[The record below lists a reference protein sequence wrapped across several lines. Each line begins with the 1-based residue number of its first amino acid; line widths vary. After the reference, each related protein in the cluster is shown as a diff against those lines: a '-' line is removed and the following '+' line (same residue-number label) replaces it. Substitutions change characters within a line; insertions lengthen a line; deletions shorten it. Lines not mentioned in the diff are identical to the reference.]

1 MKQIIK
7 NSFWQLLVIY
17 VILVLLISLNLF
29 WKYSLQMSIFA
40 LVLAVLGISVILE
53 VDINKKD
60 KPINKKIH
68 YSTFILAIFLIV
80 FFRIIPYLSNSIPL
94 GYDAG
99 IYKYGIESF
108 DSQGFG
114 IADWAKGAFSPGFL
128 YLTKGL
134 MFLFSSQ
141 TILTAIFILFNLIL
155 GLSIYFATKEYFN
168 KQTALIA
175 LFLYAVSIIQF
186 KVFNYMYYKN
196 IIALSL
202 MLWSLY
208 FLKKD
213 KRILFII
220 FGALTGAMHLPTFYI
235 FGLSYI
241 FFSIKDYKN
250 YKIKIINGL
259 WILGLTAISYI
270 GFFKQAILPLINPVL
285 ESFVETGT
293 APGTF
298 INFFTYQFV
307 TLAYLPFAVL
317 GFFTLAKKRQFNML
331 FFWTLITAI
340 IVYFQFFFFNRF
352 IIHLDIA
359 LIILSALG
367 FSMIMENKKKFGI
380 IILIIMLFSAGF
392 VTLNEAMNVKP
403 LIEKEELLVIESLN
417 SIEPYAFVMATHS
430 YYSPWILGYSNRK
443 TIAPG
448 LFDYNKWNIEEWK
461 VFWTTGDL
469 NITKQLLSKYEKPL
483 YLFIGKYQKTDIE
496 KLNNTCFDKII
507 DKGGTKIYK
516 YLC

>member
-17 VILVLLISLNLF
+17 VIIVLLISLNLF

-40 LVLAVLGISVILE
+40 LILAVLGICIISKEKLPKKQN
-53 VDINKKD
+53 NKNLH
-60 KPINKKIH
+60 IGLL
-68 YSTFILAIFLIV
+68 ILAIFLIIG
-80 FFRIIPYLSNSIPL
+80 FRIIPYLSNSIPL

-141 TILTAIFILFNLIL
+141 TILTTIFILFNLIL

-186 KVFNYMYYKN
+186 KVFSYLYYKN

-213 KRILFII
+213 KKIPFII

-241 FFSIKDYKN
+241 FFSIKDYKK
-250 YKIKIINGL
+250 YKTNIINGL

-298 INFFTYQFV
+298 INFFTYQFA
-307 TLAYLPFAVL
+307 TLAYLPFAIL
-317 GFFTLAKKRQFNML
+317 GFFALAKKRQFNML

-367 FSMIMENKKKFGI
+367 FSLIIENKKKLGI
-380 IILIIMLFSAGF
+380 IILIAMLFSAGF
-392 VTLNEAMNVKP
+392 VTLNEARNAKP
-403 LIEKEELLVIESLN
+403 FIEKEELFAIESLN
-417 SIEPYAFVMATHS
+417 SIESDAFVMATHS
-430 YYSPWILGYSNRK
+430 YYSPWVLGYSNRK

-496 KLNNTCFDKII
+496 KLNNNCFDKII
-507 DKGGTKIYK
+507 DKGGAKVYK